1 VPFTSL
7 HAGKYRT
14 EDKLKTVFTVT
25 KCLLWQNLL
34 KICITPL
41 FVVCRLQFTFA
52 KNHWILSTH
61 SNATSKNVSW
71 PLLVLTLS
79 TRYWT
84 VFAEFGLGPALLCSL
99 CIGIFV
105 LVSSFL
111 IFILWVTCVRLSWL
125 HRQLFRPRWT
135 PFAIKK

>member
-1 VPFTSL
+1 MQTAVYICQKSL
-7 HAGKYRT
+7 NFIYAFK
-14 EDKLKTVFTVT
+14 
-25 KCLLWQNLL
+25 
-34 KICITPL
+34 
-41 FVVCRLQFTFA
+41 
-52 KNHWILSTH
+52 
-61 SNATSKNVSW
+61 NATSKNVSW

-111 IFILWVTCVRLSWL
+111 IFILWVMCVRLS
-125 HRQLFRPRWT
+125 
-135 PFAIKK
+135 